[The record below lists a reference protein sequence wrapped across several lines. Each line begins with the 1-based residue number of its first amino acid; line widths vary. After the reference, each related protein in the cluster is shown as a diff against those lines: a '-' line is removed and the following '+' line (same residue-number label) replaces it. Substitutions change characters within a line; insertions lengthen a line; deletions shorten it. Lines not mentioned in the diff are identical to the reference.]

1 MKITPTEI
9 PEVLLIEPD
18 VFGDARGWF
27 FESYSALRYGEHGLT
42 ATFVQDNASR
52 SPRNVLRGLHMQSPP
67 SSQGKLVSA
76 MVGEVY
82 DVAVDVRIGSPTF
95 GKYVARYLS
104 ADNKHQMYIPPGFAH
119 GFCVTSDE
127 AIFVYKCTK
136 YYDPKADLSIAFND
150 PAIGVPWP
158 IEAPVL
164 SKKDAE
170 ARTLAEITP
179 ERLMRFGEAS

>member
-1 MKITPTEI
+1 MKITATEI

-27 FESYSALRYGEHGLT
+27 FESYSALRYAELN

-52 SPRNVLRGLHMQSPP
+52 SPRGVLRGLHMQSPP

-76 MVGEVY
+76 LVGEVY

-104 ADNKHQMYIPPGFAH
+104 AETKHQMYIPPGFAH
-119 GFCVTSDE
+119 GFCVTSDA
-127 AIFVYKCTK
+127 AIFVYKCTQ

-150 PAIGVPWP
+150 PAIGIPWP
-158 IEAPVL
+158 IEQPVL
-164 SKKDAE
+164 SKKDME
-170 ARTLAEITP
+170 AKPLAEIP
-179 ERLMRFGEAS
+179 PDRLMQFGGPS